1 MKKVVVGL
9 ALFCTASLNSFAA
22 DNTVLRFGTDPTY
35 PPYEYKMADGTL
47 TGLDIAV
54 GKAICERAQ
63 VQCEWVETGFDGLIP
78 GLNAKKFDAILS
90 SMAPNAQRQKVM
102 DFTQSLYQDDT
113 RLISAKATPLA
124 SSAQALNGKNVGVL
138 QGSVQAK
145 YALEQ
150 WRKQG
155 VNVVEYP
162 DQENIYAD
170 LANGRLDATLVVAT
184 AGQAGFLAKPA
195 GKDFAFSGE
204 AVKDP
209 VLTSTSAIGLRKGDE
224 QTRQKIDSAVS
235 QLKQDGTISAL
246 EKQYLSAL

>member
-1 MKKVVVGL
+1 MKKVIAGL
-9 ALFCTASLNSFAA
+9 ALLSTVSLSAFGAEN
-22 DNTVLRFGTDPTY
+22 DVLRFGTDPTY
-35 PPYEYKMADGTL
+35 PPYEYKLADGTL
-47 TGLDIAV
+47 AGLDIAV
-54 GKAICERAQ
+54 GKAICERAS
-63 VQCEWVETGFDGLIP
+63 VKCEWVETGFDGLIP

-113 RLISAKATPLA
+113 RLISAKAAPLGSNA
-124 SSAQALNGKNVGVL
+124 EALSGKNIGVL

-145 YALEQ
+145 YALEK
-150 WRKQG
+150 WRTQG

-170 LANGRLDATLVVAT
+170 LANGRLNATLVVAT

-204 AVKDP
+204 VVKDP
-209 VLTSTSAIGLRKGDE
+209 VLASTSAIGLRKGDE
-224 QTRQKIDSAVS
+224 ATRQKIDSAVS

-246 EKQYLSAL
+246 EKQYLGAL

>member
-1 MKKVVVGL
+1 MNKMIIGL
-9 ALFCTASLNSFAA
+9 TTLCAVSLSSLAA
-22 DNTVLRFGTDPTY
+22 ESPVLRFGTDPTY
-35 PPYEYKMADGTL
+35 PPYEYKLADGTL

-78 GLNAKKFDAILS
+78 GLQAKKFDAILS

-124 SSAQALNGKNVGVL
+124 STAQALNGKNVGVL

-145 YALEQ
+145 YAIEQ

-195 GKDFAFSGE
+195 GETFAFSGD

-209 VLTSTSAIGLRKGDE
+209 VLSSTSAIGLRKGDA
-224 QTRQKIDSAVS
+224 QTQQKIDSAVS
-235 QLKQDGTISAL
+235 QLKQDGTIATL
-246 EKQYLSAL
+246 EKQFLGKL